1 MRSLSKSPKLKTM
14 KTYNV
19 EQRSDEWFAIRA
31 QCIMTASNAGAFLTK
46 SDATS
51 IKARRGIIAKRLAS
65 RIYGNDELP
74 GHSHLA
80 ALKERESKAMQ
91 YNPAVQRGIELES
104 YACAQFESLTGFEV
118 TPMGIV
124 TDDDGDFGASPDG
137 LIYLKGILRYGLEIK
152 CPIPE
157 THIKWLDDGILPDD
171 HKHQVNASISIVGV
185 PWYFMS
191 YCPGLPDL
199 IVPVTHSTLTD
210 QIAEGMQIL
219 KNEYTTLGRK
229 LAKLSQ

>member
-1 MRSLSKSPKLKTM
+1 M
-14 KTYNV
+14 KTHNV

-80 ALKERESKAMQ
+80 AIKEREAKAMQ
-91 YNPAVQRGIELES
+91 YNPAVQRGIELEP
-104 YACAQFESLTGFEV
+104 YACSQFESVTGFEV
-118 TPMGIV
+118 SPMGII
-124 TDDDGDFGASPDG
+124 TDDEGDFGASPDG
-137 LIYLKGILRYGLEIK
+137 LIYHNGVLQYGLEIK

-157 THIKWLDDGILPDD
+157 THIKWLDDGILPDE
-171 HKHQVNASISIVGV
+171 HKHQVNASIAIVGV

-199 IVPVTHSTLTD
+199 IVPVTHSKLTD
-210 QIAEGMQIL
+210 QITEGMRIL

>member
-1 MRSLSKSPKLKTM
+1 M
-14 KTYNV
+14 KTHNV

-31 QCIMTASNAGAFLTK
+31 KCLMTASNAGAFLTK

-51 IKARRGIIAKRLAS
+51 VKARRGIIAKRLAS

-74 GHSHLA
+74 GHSHLE
-80 ALKERESKAMQ
+80 ALKVREVTSML
-91 YNPAVQRGIELES
+91 YNPAVQRGIELEP
-104 YACAQFESLTGFEV
+104 YACAQFESVSGFEV
-118 TPMGIV
+118 SPMGII
-124 TDDDGDFGASPDG
+124 TDDEGDFGASPDG
-137 LIYLKGILRYGLEIK
+137 LIYRNGVLRYGLEIK

-157 THIKWLDDGILPDD
+157 THIKWLDDGILPDE
-171 HKHQVNASISIVGV
+171 HKHQVNTSIAIVGV

-191 YCPGLPDL
+191 YCPGLPHL
-199 IVPVTHSTLTD
+199 IRLVTRSKLTD
-210 QIAEGMQIL
+210 QITEGMQIL